1 VNSNDQDRQRKQSKK
16 ISSLLKFLNLRV
28 QTSRGGF
35 TLLETIIALVLI
47 GILSAIMAPAF
58 LAWLNNQR
66 LNSAQSQVETIF
78 RQTQSMAKQQRIDYQ
93 ASFRQHDQKAQWAIH
108 PAGANLKTQDWQTLN
123 ESVKLLESPETTL
136 PKNGDVYKMVFNHR
150 GEVSGRLGGRVT
162 LALVSGGL
170 RKRCVIVSN
179 LLGKTR
185 LGENRPQRKGNP
197 CD

>member
-1 VNSNDQDRQRKQSKK
+1 MKSKDLNRQRKQAGK
-16 ISSLLKFLNLRV
+16 ISSLLKFVSLQA
-28 QTSRGGF
+28 QTSRRGF
-35 TLLETIIALVLI
+35 TLLEAVIVLVLV
-47 GILSAIMAPAF
+47 GILCAIMAPAF
-58 LAWLNNQR
+58 LAWLNSQR

-78 RQTQSMAKQQRIDYQ
+78 RQTQSMAKQQRINYQ
-93 ASFRQHDQKAQWAIH
+93 ASFRQHQQRAQWAIH
-108 PAGANLKTQDWQTLN
+108 PADASLETQNWQTLN

-136 PKNGDVYKMVFNHR
+136 PREGNVYKMVFNHR

-162 LALVSGGL
+162 LASVAGGL

-185 LGENRPQRKGNP
+185 LGENRPKTKGNP